1 MKLKTLQSSQS
12 QSESMGLLSAF
23 KITTAFEMSGLDSCV
38 SDKMKTQQ
46 DLATNLLWPVDWP
59 VNTMLTANK
68 KYREEYHVPSH
79 LFHLE
84 TPSSYHNVG
93 V

>member
-1 MKLKTLQSSQS
+1 M
-12 QSESMGLLSAF
+12 SAF

-68 KYREEYHVPSH
+68 KYREE
-79 LFHLE
+79 
-84 TPSSYHNVG
+84 
-93 V
+93 